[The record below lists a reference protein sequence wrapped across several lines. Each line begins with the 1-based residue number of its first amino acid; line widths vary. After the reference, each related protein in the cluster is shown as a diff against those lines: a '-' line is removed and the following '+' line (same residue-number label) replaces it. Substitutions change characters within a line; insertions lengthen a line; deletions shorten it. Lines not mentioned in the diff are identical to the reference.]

1 MARRSDHS
9 REELREL
16 ALSAAE
22 AILAEE
28 GLAGLST
35 RKVAQRMGYT
45 VGTLYLVFQNLDHL
59 ILLVNARTLER
70 LRVRLDAGLSS
81 AGGVDPADRIQAL
94 CQAYY
99 QFARQHL
106 PLWRLVFE
114 HRLPPAEPLPAW
126 FEDRVGELLD
136 MVSQELARLL
146 DTQTPAEIRLAARTL
161 WGSVHGICVLA
172 LGDKLSVGG
181 EPVAAE
187 QLIDSLVA
195 NYLAGLGHSRTSLNA
210 TTIKT
215 DTRGRA

>member
-28 GLAGLST
+28 GVAGLST

-45 VGTLYLVFQNLDHL
+45 VGTLYLVFKNLDHL
-59 ILLVNARTLER
+59 ILQVNARTLDR
-70 LRVRLDAGLSS
+70 LRAQLDEGLS
-81 AGGVDPADRIQAL
+81 AGGSDSANRIQAL
-94 CQAYY
+94 CQGYY
-99 QFARQHL
+99 QFARQRL

-114 HRLPPAEPLPAW
+114 HRLPLDEPLPAW

-136 MVSQELARLL
+136 MVSQELAPILNS
-146 DTQTPAEIRLAARTL
+146 QTAGQIRLAARTL

-172 LGDKLSVGG
+172 MGDKLSVGG
-181 EPVAAE
+181 DAVSAE
-187 QLIDSLVA
+187 QLIESLVT
-195 NYLAGLGHSRTSLNA
+195 NYLAGLSHSLTSLDV
-210 TTIKT
+210 TTIET
-215 DTRGRA
+215 NARGRP